1 MRRRLLIPM
10 LVVAFAAACSD
21 GTQDSITSPQLSA
34 QSAAAAAALGGP
46 PQEVGRALAAQKSH
60 GKALIAIQGV
70 VGHGVALGDDDK
82 GQITVYAARPGVR
95 GVPATLD
102 GVKTKVVVTGQVVA
116 LGTTDP
122 TDPTPNGYSIGHPAI
137 TAGTLG
143 VIVRDAGSTPSTCYI
158 LSNNHV
164 MANSNAATAGDPIL
178 HPGPADGGTLP
189 NDVIATL
196 SAFEPIN
203 FSGGA
208 NRIDAAIALVTGNV
222 TGSTGP
228 GGYGLSGTNPV
239 AASVRQRVQK
249 FGRTTNL
256 TNGRVREINVAL
268 NVCYNW
274 PSCTQVGLFTGQIAT
289 NDMSNGGDSGSL
301 TVTRDNANNP
311 VGLLFA
317 GGGGRTFHNPID
329 EVLDEFG
336 VVVES
341 DMRSCSNGG
350 DPGGNDA
357 PNASFTFSTSDLAV
371 DFTDTSGDSDGT
383 VVAWSWDFGD
393 GNSSTDQ
400 SPSHT
405 YGSADTY
412 TVTLTVT
419 DDGGKSDAASQ
430 NVTVTDGSSGGFS
443 LSADGYKVRGRNTV
457 DLTWSGASGSNVD
470 VYRDGNI
477 VVTTAN
483 NGEYTDNIGARGGAT
498 YVYEV
503 CEAGTSNCSN
513 TATVNF

>member
-203 FSGGA
+203 FSGGSLPPFGSA
-208 NRIDAAIALVTGNV
+208 SRNSAARPTSRTVGCARSTWRSTSATTGQ
-222 TGSTGP
+222 
-228 GGYGLSGTNPV
+228 
-239 AASVRQRVQK
+239 AAPRSAFSPAKLR
-249 FGRTTNL
+249 RTT
-256 TNGRVREINVAL
+256 
-268 NVCYNW
+268 
-274 PSCTQVGLFTGQIAT
+274 
-289 NDMSNGGDSGSL
+289 
-301 TVTRDNANNP
+301 
-311 VGLLFA
+311 
-317 GGGGRTFHNPID
+317 
-329 EVLDEFG
+329 
-336 VVVES
+336 
-341 DMRSCSNGG
+341 
-350 DPGGNDA
+350 
-357 PNASFTFSTSDLAV
+357 
-371 DFTDTSGDSDGT
+371 
-383 VVAWSWDFGD
+383 
-393 GNSSTDQ
+393 
-400 SPSHT
+400 
-405 YGSADTY
+405 
-412 TVTLTVT
+412 
-419 DDGGKSDAASQ
+419 
-430 NVTVTDGSSGGFS
+430 
-443 LSADGYKVRGRNTV
+443 
-457 DLTWSGASGSNVD
+457 
-470 VYRDGNI
+470 
-477 VVTTAN
+477 
-483 NGEYTDNIGARGGAT
+483 
-498 YVYEV
+498 
-503 CEAGTSNCSN
+503 
-513 TATVNF
+513 